1 VSGQIENSSR
11 KDIQWW
17 QPVLFA
23 ALAGGMGWGIR
34 GQYGHETGAM
44 VPGLLVSL
52 TLVFL
57 LCRGASLLNV
67 ARAAAWGTVAMGIGG
82 SMTYGQTVGLTHDS
96 ALVGNWAALRWGM
109 FGLSIKGGLWIGFGG
124 LFLGMG
130 LGGIRYRSRE
140 LLLVMFGAL
149 VAYFVGVFLLNS
161 PFDPANKLLPSI
173 YFSDDWYWE
182 PGTDLKP
189 RPECWGGLLF
199 ALATILVYARWWRK
213 DRLAFRVTLWGI
225 LGGALGF
232 PLGQSL
238 QAFHAWNPEIFDQG
252 FWTQLDPF
260 MNWWN
265 MMETTFGAIMG
276 ATLGLGLWLNRRLI
290 QAPADVA
297 EAYLPSGMEWIL
309 LAVHLVLLVAVEFMA
324 IPAVDAVY
332 DLGLI
337 MAIIPIVAV
346 AGGRWWPYL
355 VVFPITMLPIAGKT
369 VRQLVYREEAIGP
382 TMGWLVYV
390 IIPLLFAIIVAVWF
404 ARQKPT
410 IQKGRDFA
418 RFALLVNAWIY
429 FLINYAF
436 FRFPWPWA
444 DWTGRTPNGI
454 IFTVCVVGLT
464 IAAVF
469 GRRARDEE
477 YVKET

>member
-1 VSGQIENSSR
+1 
-11 KDIQWW
+11 
-17 QPVLFA
+17 
-23 ALAGGMGWGIR
+23 
-34 GQYGHETGAM
+34 
-44 VPGLLVSL
+44 
-52 TLVFL
+52 
-57 LCRGASLLNV
+57 
-67 ARAAAWGTVAMGIGG
+67 
-82 SMTYGQTVGLTHDS
+82 
-96 ALVGNWAALRWGM
+96 
-109 FGLSIKGGLWIGFGG
+109 
-124 LFLGMG
+124 
-130 LGGIRYRSRE
+130 
-140 LLLVMFGAL
+140 
-149 VAYFVGVFLLNS
+149 
-161 PFDPANKLLPSI
+161 
-173 YFSDDWYWE
+173 
-182 PGTDLKP
+182 
-189 RPECWGGLLF
+189 
-199 ALATILVYARWWRK
+199 
-213 DRLAFRVTLWGI
+213 
-225 LGGALGF
+225 
-232 PLGQSL
+232 
-238 QAFHAWNPEIFDQG
+238 
-252 FWTQLDPF
+252 
-260 MNWWN
+260 
-265 MMETTFGAIMG
+265 
-276 ATLGLGLWLNRRLI
+276 
-290 QAPADVA
+290 
-297 EAYLPSGMEWIL
+297 
-309 LAVHLVLLVAVEFMA
+309 MA

-410 IQKGRDFA
+410 VQKGRDFA